1 MGAKLPLTYY
11 NLINEDISKKED
23 TKDYG
28 TIPGVNQ
35 DVPNPNAINRPT
47 AWPITWRQAAPACPV
62 AVAVDRSTGPA
73 GPGQGEALENLG
85 WCQMNILETAW
96 CAICKCLVKVIFCPI
111 AGMYALGASE

>member
-47 AWPITWRQAAPACPV
+47 AWPIRVKTSISCDLQV
-62 AVAVDRSTGPA
+62 
-73 GPGQGEALENLG
+73 
-85 WCQMNILETAW
+85 WCSDQRITAS
-96 CAICKCLVKVIFCPI
+96 A
-111 AGMYALGASE
+111 

>member
-47 AWPITWRQAAPACPV
+47 AWPIRVKTSISCDFQ
-62 AVAVDRSTGPA
+62 VDSVQR
-73 GPGQGEALENLG
+73 
-85 WCQMNILETAW
+85 ITAS
-96 CAICKCLVKVIFCPI
+96 A
-111 AGMYALGASE
+111 